1 MVVLRRYTA
10 SRTGLLLVDP
20 FNDFLSDGGKL
31 WPRIR
36 AGAAS
41 VDLLGHLRALVDT
54 ARGAGIVVLF
64 VPHRRW
70 REGDFDSWRHPT
82 PWQLTIDREALFAD
96 GTWGGDWHPELVPQP
111 GDVVIQEHWGQNG
124 FFNTDLDLQLKQHGL
139 DSIVVVGM
147 AADVCVEATARYG
160 AELGYHVTLVSD
172 ATVALD
178 VKTAVGDSAWPFAH
192 AVLTTAEIVAILS
205 TT

>member
-41 VDLLGHLRALVDT
+41 VDLLRHLRALVDT